1 MDPRHPNIAFAANTG
16 ALVAFISL
24 LFSAFLP
31 VGTPRGWA
39 LVETILAI
47 LVPIF
52 VAVSWWAKLEHD
64 TPVVH
69 EHGTSNS
76 QYEAMED
83 LPTMVSSMNAGGNIN
98 SNTAAVIE
106 SIVGRQSTQD
116 ASAVSNAIGTLSSGE
131 IGQSSAK
138 AASQNMVQHAVVN
151 TENFDSRG
159 FQTSGVTNVPLPQV
173 NLVEESTLPTMLDL
187 PEMPDLDDLIQNE
200 NEEPSA
206 FGLPE
211 LPDF

>member
-16 ALVAFISL
+16 ALIAFISL

-31 VGTPRGWA
+31 IGTPRGWA
-39 LVETILAI
+39 LAETILAI
-47 LVPIF
+47 MVPIF

-69 EHGTSNS
+69 AHGTSTA

-83 LPTMVSSMNAGGNIN
+83 LPTMVSSMNSGGSVN
-98 SNTAAVIE
+98 SNTAAVLE
-106 SIVGRQSTQD
+106 SIIGTQTSQD
-116 ASAVSNAIGTLSSGE
+116 ASVVSGAIGTLSSGE
-131 IGQSSAK
+131 IGQSSAQ
-138 AASQNMVQHAVVN
+138 AASQHTVQNAVVN

-159 FQTSGVTNVPLPQV
+159 FQTSGTANVPLPKMD
-173 NLVEESTLPTMLDL
+173 LVEEPVLPSMVDL
-187 PEMPDLDDLIQNE
+187 PEMPDLDDLLQDE
-200 NEEPSA
+200 KEKTPA
-206 FGLPE
+206 LDLPE